1 MSELMRAPFS
11 DAWFHRLK
19 TAQKDLIKRCG
30 GIDRA
35 AELTSVSRSQVGR
48 WNNPGDPDLI
58 SLPAV
63 LMLEADCDAPLV
75 SAVMAGINGRRIADP
90 DEVTITGASACV
102 LSAHAATITKAS
114 ELMSVGARALS
125 DGKVTPAEAAEM
137 DRACSML
144 DRSLDD
150 LRMVL
155 ANAKV
160 LRVVNGDA

>member
-19 TAQKDLIKRCG
+19 AAQKDLIKRCG

-58 SLPAV
+58 TLPAM
-63 LMLEADCDAPLV
+63 LMLEAECEAPLV
-75 SAVMAGINGRRIADP
+75 TAVLAGINGRRIADP
-90 DEVTITGASACV
+90 DEASLSGASACV

-114 ELMSVGARALS
+114 ELMSVGAQALA
-125 DGKVTPAEAAEM
+125 DGKVSPAEAAEM
-137 DRACSML
+137 DRACSLL
-144 DRSLDD
+144 DRSVAD

-155 ANAKV
+155 SNAKV
-160 LRVVNGDA
+160 LHVVNGDA